1 MKDKKQLYLLSF
13 AILGIWSLTRNIHSI
28 RRLNP
33 LSVTH
38 SRRGGGAG
46 QHFFFLSNIGDKDIY
61 DEYHD
66 SSDEANDD
74 MIVTTPCNSRLFSM
88 S

>member
-1 MKDKKQLYLLSF
+1 MWHTAEEEEEQDN
-13 AILGIWSLTRNIHSI
+13 T
-28 RRLNP
+28 
-33 LSVTH
+33 
-38 SRRGGGAG
+38 
-46 QHFFFLSNIGDKDIY
+46 FFLSNIGDEDIY

-74 MIVTTPCNSRLFSM
+74 MIVTTPCNSRLFSI

>member
-1 MKDKKQLYLLSF
+1 MVFDQKYPFHPASKSPECDTQQK
-13 AILGIWSLTRNIHSI
+13 
-28 RRLNP
+28 RRR
-33 LSVTH
+33 
-38 SRRGGGAG
+38 SRTTL
-46 QHFFFLSNIGDKDIY
+46 FFLSNIGDKDIY